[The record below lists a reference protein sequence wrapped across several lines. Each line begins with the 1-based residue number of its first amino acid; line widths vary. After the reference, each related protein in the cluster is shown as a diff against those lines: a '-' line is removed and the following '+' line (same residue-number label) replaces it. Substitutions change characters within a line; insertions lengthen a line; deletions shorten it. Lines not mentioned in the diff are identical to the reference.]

1 VYADIAQM
9 EKYSLLGKT
18 YDDLADTSLLVTE
31 PSIFQDFWY
40 SCVVSGALGRKTVEF
55 RYDMLI

>member
-40 SCVVSGALGRKTVEF
+40 SCVVSGPLGRI
-55 RYDMLI
+55 RYDM